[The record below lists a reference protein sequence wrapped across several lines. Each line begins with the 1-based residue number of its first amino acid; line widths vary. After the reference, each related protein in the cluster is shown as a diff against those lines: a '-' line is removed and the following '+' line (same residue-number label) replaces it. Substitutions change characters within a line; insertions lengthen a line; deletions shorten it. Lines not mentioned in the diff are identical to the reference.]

1 MADSKLH
8 ENVRNQAQDTAKTEE
23 KAGKYKP
30 LVVFDTAAGVS
41 GPRWLS
47 ESGAAEDSGSAS
59 GIS

>member
-23 KAGKYKP
+23 KAGKYKNLLWFLTP
-30 LVVFDTAAGVS
+30 QQEYLVQGDCQ
-41 GPRWLS
+41 
-47 ESGAAEDSGSAS
+47 AAEDSGSAS